1 MTAEEIIERLLDER
15 KITAKEAIVLL
26 KAIINVVTDDWIGR
40 FKKLIDESNKK
51 AEEERK
57 KNSKPNDVP
66 WAPAPQ
72 KQNPWIGPD
81 IVVCYGVQI
90 PDYTLAINDS
100 IQTYTGD
107 YAHLEQYVA
116 NGHDSAVICNN
127 ECEITTA
134 HANSYSS
141 SDSTYVFNP
150 DGSCDASIKVNN

>member
-15 KITAKEAIVLL
+15 KISAKEAIVLL

-90 PDYTLAINDS
+90 PDYT
-100 IQTYTGD
+100 
-107 YAHLEQYVA
+107 VA
-116 NGHDSAVICNN
+116 NVDSNCTSSAIAY
-127 ECEITTA
+127 TW
-134 HANSYSS
+134 NS
-141 SDSTYVFNP
+141 